1 MRKSGSHVSAR
12 KGKGAICA
20 AVAVLVAFV
29 AALGITTTAQAAL
42 SNHTVPGVSPRGT
55 TINVFD
61 YWITGQDD
69 PDNVTQSLLNDRG
82 QLNTLYTQGINGN
95 NHVLKFGAG
104 MGTQS
109 GGSIN
114 SNSVNYWTNSSAP
127 RQGIVSN
134 QLGADGYPVL
144 SGTGNIGTSSLG
156 YLFDSSEAAGKAAYM
171 DVDGLLQVDDQGYY
185 YYNSQANF
193 AQFNEGGNSFTLY
206 DRWGVRAGGASPN
219 GQFFPFNSANEV
231 FDERGGQLQERTVR
245 DGRGWA
251 TIDGEL
257 VQGTYN
263 LDGSFTPNAII
274 STDEDI
280 NHYFGL
286 NMSTRFVQQNDG
298 HTAEA
303 GVQGRQPVTYNFSG
317 DDDVWIYID
326 GVLVG
331 DLGGIHDKTSIE
343 INFADGHVYVYDDA
357 NNDNVFNS
365 GDTAYQQTTLRELF
379 RAADKENAV
388 TWRGNTFADDTY
400 HTLDFFYLERG
411 NTDSNMSLKYNL
423 VNIAS
428 GSRCARRTLTTT
440 ASTEA

>member
-12 KGKGAICA
+12 KGKGTICA
-20 AVAVLVAFV
+20 VVAVLVAFV

-42 SNHTVPGVSPRGT
+42 SEHTVPGVSPRGT

-69 PDNVTQSLLNDRG
+69 PDNVTQSLLNDRQ
-82 QLNTLYTQGINGN
+82 QLNELYTQGINA

-104 MGTQS
+104 MGTEADETV
-109 GGSIN
+109 IN
-114 SNSVNYWTNSSAP
+114 TNAVNYWTNSSAP

-144 SGTGNIGTSSLG
+144 SGTGNIGTQSLG
-156 YLFDSSEAAGKAAYM
+156 YLFDSSEVNGKAAYM

-193 AQFNEGGNSFTLY
+193 AQFNEGSNSFTLY
-206 DRWGVRAGGASPN
+206 NRWGVRAGGASPN
-219 GQFFPFNSANEV
+219 GQFFPFNSGSEV
-231 FDERGGQLQERTVR
+231 FTERSGQLQEHTVR
-245 DGRGWA
+245 DGRDWA
-251 TIDGEL
+251 TIDGER
-257 VQGTYN
+257 VQGTN
-263 LDGSFTPNAII
+263 NGDGSFTPNAII
-274 STDEDI
+274 STDGDI

-357 NNDNVFNS
+357 NNDNMWTS
-365 GDTAYQQTTLRELF
+365 GETRYQTPTPTCRSSTT
-379 RAADKENAV
+379 
-388 TWRGNTFADDTY
+388 
-400 HTLDFFYLERG
+400 
-411 NTDSNMSLKYNL
+411 S
-423 VNIAS
+423 
-428 GSRCARRTLTTT
+428 
-440 ASTEA
+440 